1 MRSRSY
7 SAIVHSSL
15 LLFSISCLSQS
26 PKEDGAALPDRFV
39 VLVEED
45 LQKND
50 EKHVEVQSFET
61 GSSEA
66 EAVNDGEEEEG
77 EGEGVEGT
85 GGEDPVSEKAGGG
98 VSSKKRC
105 PFGSMVFEGKC
116 HDKQK
121 VKEIVEEREKNAL
134 VKVKKAKPEETAD
147 AARELLEQQIV
158 QIDKAEDDLDEII
171 EQLREEKNLRDAQAV
186 LPEDSEETRNP
197 KEEM

>member
-26 PKEDGAALPDRFV
+26 SNEDGAALPDRFV
-39 VLVEED
+39 DLDEED
-45 LQKND
+45 LQKSD
-50 EKHVEVQSFET
+50 EKHVEVQGSET
-61 GSSEA
+61 GSREA
-66 EAVNDGEEEEG
+66 EAASDGEEEES

-85 GGEDPVSEKAGGG
+85 GGEESISEKANGG

-105 PFGSMVFEGKC
+105 SLGSMVFEGKC

-121 VKEIVEEREKNAL
+121 VKKIVEEREKKAL
-134 VKVKKAKPEETAD
+134 AKVKKAKPEETAD

-186 LPEDSEETRNP
+186 LPEGSEEARNP